1 MAQTTTTIPS
11 ANDVEAMVS
20 GQRRDW
26 EKMRDELRP
35 AVDAFQRIESLIA
48 NFDRISTSSSSSQ
61 GQRRTRSSRSGTR
74 MDEFVKLAG
83 RSEGVTPT
91 EAAHQMEGIDPDKP
105 NYLYS
110 LAKKAL
116 DAGLV
121 RKENKRYY
129 AVTDESPAE
138 DEGKDSAKDETEAKA
153 A

>member
-1 MAQTTTTIPS
+1 
-11 ANDVEAMVS
+11 MVQ
-20 GQRRDW
+20 GQRREW

-35 AVDAFQRIESLIA
+35 AVDAFHKIESLIA
-48 NFDRISTSSSSSQ
+48 NFDRINPDASTQSQSRGRSSSRGPRQ
-61 GQRRTRSSRSGTR
+61 GTR

-83 RSEGVTPT
+83 RADGITPT

-121 RKENKRYY
+121 RKEDKRYY
-129 AVTDESPAE
+129 AVTQDAESK
-138 DEGKDSAKDETEAKA
+138 KDKDTEAQA